1 MLDLSEQSC
10 SWRPTPLHVAPS
22 HSQKLPRVLWLFLA
36 ACVAITAFSWLFA
49 HVYYAH
55 TQQENATLWS
65 HDPTDAFG
73 DFSSYSYLFVNFH
86 KKAFFCSPDDRF
98 AYPAPAAVIY
108 LWLYSMGPQQLAL
121 FLGGIIV
128 SALIAGGL
136 FLRALIRRGVAAWQA
151 ALFVAGV
158 LFSSW
163 PLLFLFER
171 ANIELTVWLV
181 AACGLWALLQKHPVL
196 AAVLFGLAGSIK
208 IYPLVLLALFF
219 QPRYRVAF
227 LAGMATFG
235 ASLLAAFWF
244 VGPTIAIAFR
254 SMVDGVIGFVS
265 NYAATAHSELR
276 FDHSFLA
283 TMKQFT
289 CHPPLD
295 CDNFTTLSH
304 IYVPVIAVGATLLFL
319 LRVNKLPL
327 INRILFVTICMVAL
341 PPVSYD
347 YTLVHL
353 YIPFAVIV
361 LAGIR
366 TMQLGVEFVGL
377 KPALAC
383 FAVLFTPQLFLFDG
397 DFNLNGV
404 LKSVAMIGLLIL
416 LSRHPFEDAE
426 FGESTH
432 DYAQ

>member
-1 MLDLSEQSC
+1 M
-10 SWRPTPLHVAPS
+10 HVEPS
-22 HSQKLPRVLWLFLA
+22 HSKKLPRVLWFFLI

-49 HVYYAH
+49 HVYYQY

-65 HDPTDAFG
+65 HDPTDIFG
-73 DFSSYSYLFVNFH
+73 DFSNYSYLFVNFH
-86 KKAFFCSPDDRF
+86 KAAFFCSSDDRF

-108 LWLYSMGPQQLAL
+108 FWLYSMGPQQLVL
-121 FLGGIIV
+121 FLGGIIA
-128 SALIAGGL
+128 SALAAAGF
-136 FLRALIRRGVAAWQA
+136 FLRALLRRGIVAWQA
-151 ALFVAGV
+151 VLFVAGIT
-158 LFSSW
+158 LTSW

-171 ANIELTVWLV
+171 ANIELTVWLL
-181 AACGLWALLQKHPVL
+181 AACGLWALLRRHPML
-196 AAVLFGLAGSIK
+196 AAVLFGLTGSIK
-208 IYPLVLLALFF
+208 IYPLVLLALLF
-219 QPRYRVAF
+219 QRKYRWEF
-227 LAGMATFG
+227 LTGMATFG
-235 ASLLAAFWF
+235 ASLLGAFWF
-244 VGPTIAIAFR
+244 VGPTISIAFR
-254 SMVDGVIGFVS
+254 GTVDGVTGFVS
-265 NYAATAHSELR
+265 NYAATAHSELC

-319 LRVNKLPL
+319 LRVHKLPL

-353 YIPFAVIV
+353 YIPFALIV

-366 TMQLGVEFVGL
+366 AAQSGVALPGL
-377 KPALAC
+377 KLALAC
-383 FAVLFTPQLFLFDG
+383 FAVLFTPQLFLFYG

-404 LKSVAMIGLLIL
+404 LKSAALIGLLVL
-416 LSRHPFEDAE
+416 LARNPWADPAWLADA
-426 FGESTH
+426 
-432 DYAQ
+432 